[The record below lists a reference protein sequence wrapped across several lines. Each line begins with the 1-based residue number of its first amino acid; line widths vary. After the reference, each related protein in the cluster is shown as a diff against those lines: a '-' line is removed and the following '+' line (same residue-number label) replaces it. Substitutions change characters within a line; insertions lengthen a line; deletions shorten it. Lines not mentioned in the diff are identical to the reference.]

1 MLEGRNSLI
10 LTAVALIAAGLL
22 LRWDLVDWIIDLVG
36 AMLLLGGVATGVLAI
51 VKSLS
56 SRNHQTSP

>member
-10 LTAVALIAAGLL
+10 LMAVALITAGLL
-22 LRWDLVDWIIDLVG
+22 LRWDLVDWIIDAEG
-36 AMLLLGGVATGVLAI
+36 AIFVLGGVAAGVLAI

-56 SRNHQTSP
+56 ARSSQTSP

>member
-10 LTAVALIAAGLL
+10 LTAVALIAAGML

-36 AMLLLGGVATGVLAI
+36 AILILSGGAAGVLAI

-56 SRNHQTSP
+56 ARNRQTSP

>member
-22 LRWDLVDWIIDLVG
+22 LRWDLVDWVIDAVG
-36 AMLLLGGVATGVLAI
+36 AILVLSGIVVGVLAR

-56 SRNHQTSP
+56 ARNQQTSL

>member
-10 LTAVALIAAGLL
+10 LTAIALIAAGLL

-36 AMLLLGGVATGVLAI
+36 AVLLLGGVATGVLAI

-56 SRNHQTSP
+56 ARNQQTSV

>member
-56 SRNHQTSP
+56 SRSHQTSP

>member
-36 AMLLLGGVATGVLAI
+36 AILVLSGVAAGVLAI